1 MGYNGSENFAR
12 GHRFGFFPAGA
23 IGWLV
28 SNEKWFEPVTKV
40 VDVLKLKASYGL
52 VGMMISAGSA
62 VGYTNRLLS
71 MVAAGIMVKVAIRE
85 DRVL

>member
-1 MGYNGSENFAR
+1 MEMMLFYPTKIKVWQAVLPMLSEILTLQSLMWDITVRKNFAR

-40 VDVLKLKASYGL
+40 VDVL
-52 VGMMISAGSA
+52 
-62 VGYTNRLLS
+62 N
-71 MVAAGIMVKVAIRE
+71 
-85 DRVL
+85 

>member
-1 MGYNGSENFAR
+1 
-12 GHRFGFFPAGA
+12 
-23 IGWLV
+23 
-28 SNEKWFEPVTKV
+28 
-40 VDVLKLKASYGL
+40 
-52 VGMMISAGSA
+52 MMISAGSA